1 MTEPRDRFDRIR
13 AAIEAADRDLTSA
26 LDARARAVRDFVT
39 LRGES
44 PGAYYQLPTTDEVI
58 EQARGHAR
66 EHGGSAF
73 PERALEPVFREILGA
88 CATLAAPVRVAIPGP
103 DRSLALVVARDFFGS
118 LAEIVPSLTVADAL
132 LMVEQQEASS
142 AVVPLET
149 TSDGAISASL
159 FALARGTCRI
169 VAERTISN
177 AYHLYSRTGNAQ
189 DIEKIYATPVALAAC
204 ARTLDREFPTAT
216 IMEVRSAAVAAQLVL
231 ADHGSAA
238 VGASV
243 EEAEGLRVVRAH
255 IEEDTSLETRF
266 VVVGREAPRRT
277 GADRTFLALLL
288 SEDPGSLYAALAPFA
303 ERGINLTRLESRRA
317 PGAALE
323 QMFFVELDGHVSDRA
338 VLTALDEVRMKSR
351 HLRVLGSYPRP
362 ARV

>member
-13 AAIEAADRDLTSA
+13 AAIEAADRDLTTA
-26 LDARARAVRDFVT
+26 LEARARAVRDFVA
-39 LRGES
+39 LRGQS
-44 PGAYYQLPTTDEVI
+44 PGAYFQLPSSDDVLEL
-58 EQARGHAR
+58 ARAHAR
-66 EHGGSAF
+66 EHGAPAF
-73 PERALEPVFREILGA
+73 PERALEPVFREVLGA
-88 CATLAAPVRVAIPGP
+88 CATISAPVRVAIPGP
-103 DRSLALVVARDFFGS
+103 DRSLAMVVAREVFGS
-118 LAEIVPSLTVADAL
+118 LAEILSSVTVGDAL
-132 LMVEQQEASS
+132 LAVDRQEASA

-159 FALARGTCRI
+159 FALARGSGRI
-169 VAERTISN
+169 VAERTVTN
-177 AYHLYSRTGNAQ
+177 AYHLYSSTGNAS
-189 DIEKIYATPVALAAC
+189 DVEKIYATPSALAAC
-204 ARTLDREFPTAT
+204 ARTLERDFPTAT
-216 IMEVRSAAVAAQLVL
+216 VMEVRSAAVAAQLVM

-243 EEAEGLRVVRAH
+243 EEGERLRIVRSH
-255 IEEDTSLETRF
+255 IEEDASLETRF

-277 GADRTFLALLL
+277 GSDRTFLALLL
-288 SEDPGSLYAALAPFA
+288 SEEPGSLYSALAPFA

-351 HLRVLGSYPRP
+351 HLKVLGSYPRP
-362 ARV
+362 AKA